1 MLHLIRQW
9 LLPTLCCLCGIDSEQ
24 SLCPVCATL
33 LPWRSQQGCYQCG
46 GFLEDGLESVRCTRC
61 LGSPPPFDRVISLF
75 DYQPPI
81 PKMLSQLKHA
91 KQLIY
96 GRVLG
101 ELLSH
106 HLKESSYRLSEL
118 PEVILPVPLHA
129 KRLRKRGFNQAVEL
143 ALPISSKL
151 QIRIDERYCVRTK
164 ATRQQ
169 QFLKKAERY
178 NNVQGAFQIVKSLPW
193 KHVAVVDDVITTG
206 QTVKAFCSVLRKG
219 GVEQIDVWTIAQ
231 A

>member
-24 SLCPVCATL
+24 SLCPVCITL
-33 LPWRSQQGCYQCG
+33 LPWKKQQGCYQCG
-46 GFLEDGLESVRCTRC
+46 RYLEDGLESIRCTRC
-61 LGSPPPFDRVISLF
+61 VESPPSFDRIITVF
-75 DYQPPI
+75 AYQPPI

-106 HLKESSYRLSEL
+106 YIQDFSYRSSEL
-118 PEVILPVPLHA
+118 PEVILPIPLHA

-143 ALPISSKL
+143 ALPVSSKV
-151 QIRIDERYCVRTK
+151 QIPIDEKHCVRIK

-169 QFLKKAERY
+169 QFLKKSERY
-178 NNVQGAFQIVKSLPW
+178 SNVQGAFKVVKSLPW
-193 KHVAVVDDVITTG
+193 KHVAVLDDVVTTG
-206 QTVKAFCSVLRKG
+206 QTMKAFCSVLKKA
-219 GVEQIDVWTIAQ
+219 GVEQIDVWAIAQ